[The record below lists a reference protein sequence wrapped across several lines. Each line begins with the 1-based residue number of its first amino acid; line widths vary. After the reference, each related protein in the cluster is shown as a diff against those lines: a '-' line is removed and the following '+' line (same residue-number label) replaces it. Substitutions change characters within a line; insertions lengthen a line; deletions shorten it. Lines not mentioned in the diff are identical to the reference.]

1 MKKYNIE
8 LTEEEVRLIRVSLE
22 THQFYLEGK
31 GIKPE
36 TVEQCDE
43 MIERLFALVKG
54 AK

>member
-1 MKKYNIE
+1 MEKYNIE
-8 LTEEEVRLIRVSLE
+8 LTKEEVKLVRVALNSY
-22 THQFYLEGK
+22 QGYLEEK